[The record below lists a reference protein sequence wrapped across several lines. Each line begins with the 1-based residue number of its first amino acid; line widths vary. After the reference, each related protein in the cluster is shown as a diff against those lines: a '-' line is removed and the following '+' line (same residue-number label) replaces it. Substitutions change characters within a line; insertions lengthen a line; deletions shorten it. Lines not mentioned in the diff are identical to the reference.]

1 MPVPYARPEVAAAK
15 VDAFPMSCHTVAS
28 PHRRASSS
36 RAAGVVRRGAAL
48 LLAAGL
54 LGGLAGCGKKAEPVD
69 DVRPV
74 RLLQLSPATGKTQLE
89 FSGEVRPRI
98 ESRLGF
104 RVGGK
109 ISARLVDVGAT
120 VRKGQPLARLDPTDL
135 ALAETG
141 ARAQF
146 DAAKTDRDLAASD
159 LKRYKELAAR
169 NFISAAEL
177 HRRQATYDSA
187 ASRLEQAQANLRNQS
202 NQTGYAVLTADA
214 DGVVTAIDTEVGQ
227 VVTPGQPVIRVAQT
241 AEKEVAIGLP
251 EDQVDMLRGIT
262 DVAIHTWSDPG
273 RELPGRVREISA
285 AADPVT
291 RTYPTRVSIPNPP
304 ADLRIGMTAVVA
316 FTRTGEA
323 ATIRIPLTALLQ
335 DKGGNQVW
343 VYQPNPAAG
352 KAGDKEG
359 AKDSGNGTVRP
370 VPVTL
375 GAAQGNLIEVRQGL
389 KPGQTIVTAGV
400 HLLKPG
406 QTVKPMQS
414 VAPAQPASDP
424 GAQLSALDRRLG

>member
-1 MPVPYARPEVAAAK
+1 M
-15 VDAFPMSCHTVAS
+15 
-28 PHRRASSS
+28 
-36 RAAGVVRRGAAL
+36 
-48 LLAAGL
+48 AAGL
-54 LGGLAGCGKKAEPVD
+54 LAVAGLLALGGCGKQAEPVE

-74 RLLQLSPATGKTQLE
+74 RVMQLSPAAGKTEYE

-109 ISARLVDVGAT
+109 ISARLVDVGAS

-135 ALAETG
+135 ALAESG
-141 ARAQF
+141 ARAQY
-146 DAAKTDRDLAASD
+146 DAAKTDRDLAAAD
-159 LKRYKELAAR
+159 LKRYKELAAK

-177 HRRQATYDSA
+177 NRRQATFDSA
-187 ASRLEQAQANLRNQS
+187 ASRLDQAQASLRNQS

-262 DVAIHTWSDPG
+262 DVSIHTWSDPD
-273 RELPGRVREISA
+273 RTLPGRVREISA

-304 ADLRIGMTAVVA
+304 ADLRIGMTAVVS
-316 FTRTGEA
+316 FTRTGDA
-323 ATIRIPLTALLQ
+323 ATIRVPLTALLQ
-335 DKGGNQVW
+335 DKGANQVW
-343 VYQPNPAAG
+343 IYQPG
-352 KAGDKEG
+352 QGG
-359 AKDSGNGTVRP
+359 GSGTVKP

-375 GAAQGNLIEVRQGL
+375 GEAQGNLIEVRQGL
-389 KPGQTIVTAGV
+389 TPGQTIVTAGV

-406 QTVKPMQS
+406 QKVKPMQS
-414 VAPAQPASDP
+414 VAPAQPASNP

>member
-1 MPVPYARPEVAAAK
+1 MPVPVARPEVAAAE
-15 VDAFPMSCHTVAS
+15 VDLLSPSRLAVRVA
-28 PHRRASSS
+28 RRHVRATRA
-36 RAAGVVRRGAAL
+36 RAAVG
-48 LLAAGL
+48 LLAMAGL
-54 LGGLAGCGKKAEPVD
+54 LALGGCGKQAEPVE

-74 RLLQLSPATGKTQLE
+74 RLMQLNPAAGKTEYE

-109 ISARLVDVGAT
+109 ISARLVDVGAS

-135 ALAETG
+135 ALAESG
-141 ARAQF
+141 ARAQY
-146 DAAKTDRDLAASD
+146 DAAKTDRDLAAAD
-159 LKRYKELAAR
+159 LKRYKELAAK

-177 HRRQATYDSA
+177 NRRQATFDSA
-187 ASRLEQAQANLRNQS
+187 ASRLEQAQASLRNQS

-251 EDQVDMLRGIT
+251 EDQVDMLRGTT
-262 DVAIHTWSDPG
+262 DVSIHTWSDPD
-273 RELPGRVREISA
+273 RTLPGRVREISA

-304 ADLRIGMTAVVA
+304 ADLRIGMTAVVS
-316 FTRTGEA
+316 FNRTGDA
-323 ATIRIPLTALLQ
+323 ATIRVPLTALLQ
-335 DKGGNQVW
+335 DRGANQVW
-343 VYQPNPAAG
+343 IYQPG
-352 KAGDKEG
+352 QGG
-359 AKDSGNGTVRP
+359 SGTVKP

-375 GAAQGNLIEVRQGL
+375 GEAQGNLIEVRQGL
-389 KPGQTIVTAGV
+389 TPGQTIVTAGV

-406 QTVKPMQS
+406 QKVKPMQS
-414 VAPAQPASDP
+414 VAPAQPASNP
-424 GAQLSALDRRLG
+424 GAQLGALDRRLG

>member
-1 MPVPYARPEVAAAK
+1 ML
-15 VDAFPMSCHTVAS
+15 T
-28 PHRRASSS
+28 
-36 RAAGVVRRGAAL
+36 
-48 LLAAGL
+48 
-54 LGGLAGCGKKAEPVD
+54 GCGKKVEPVEE
-69 DVRPV
+69 VRPV
-74 RLLQLSPATGKTQLE
+74 RLMQLSPAQGRTDFE

-109 ISARLVDVGAT
+109 IAARLVDVGAS

-146 DAAKTDRDLAASD
+146 DAAKTDRDLAAAD

-177 HRRQATYDSA
+177 QRRQATFDSA
-187 ASRLEQAQANLRNQS
+187 DARLGQAQANLRNQS

-251 EDQVDMLRGIT
+251 EDQVDMLRGISE
-262 DVAIHTWSDPG
+262 VSIHTWSDPD
-273 RELPGRVREISA
+273 RALPGRVREISA

-304 ADLRIGMTAVVA
+304 ADLRIGMTAVVS
-316 FTRTGEA
+316 FTRTGQA
-323 ATIRIPLTALLQ
+323 AAIRVPLTALLQ
-335 DKGGNQVW
+335 DRGSNQVW
-343 VYQPNPAAG
+343 IYQP
-352 KAGDKEG
+352 G
-359 AKDSGNGTVRP
+359 ANGAGTVKP
-370 VPVTL
+370 VSVTL
-375 GAAQGNLIEVRQGL
+375 GEAQGNLIEVRQGL
-389 KPGQTIVTAGV
+389 APGQTIVTAGV

-406 QTVKPMQS
+406 QKVKPMQS

-424 GAQLSALDRRLG
+424 GAQLSAPDRHLG

>member
-1 MPVPYARPEVAAAK
+1 MPVPYAGPEVAAAEIDDLPPAPRGGIA
-15 VDAFPMSCHTVAS
+15 V
-28 PHRRASSS
+28 PHRSHMAKS
-36 RAAGVVRRGAAL
+36 AVVVAL
-48 LLAAGL
+48 VGLLA
-54 LGGLAGCGKKAEPVD
+54 LAGCGKKAEPVEEL
-69 DVRPV
+69 RPV
-74 RLLQLSPATGKTQLE
+74 RLMKLSPAAGKTEFE

-109 ISARLVDVGAT
+109 ISARLVDVGAS

-187 ASRLEQAQANLRNQS
+187 ASKLEQAQANLRNQS

-214 DGVVTAIDTEVGQ
+214 DGVVTAVDTEVGQ

-251 EDQVDMLRGIT
+251 EDQVDMLRGIS
-262 DVAIHTWSDPG
+262 DVSIHTWSDPD
-273 RELPGRVREISA
+273 RDLPGRVREISA

-304 ADLRIGMTAVVA
+304 ADLRIGMTAVVS
-316 FTRTGEA
+316 FTRTGQA
-323 ATIRIPLTALLQ
+323 SSIRIPLTALLQ
-335 DKGGNQVW
+335 DKGANQVW
-343 VYQPNPAAG
+343 IYEPGQG
-352 KAGDKEG
+352 GG
-359 AKDSGNGTVRP
+359 GTVKP

-375 GAAQGNLIEVRQGL
+375 GDAQGNLIEVRQGL
-389 KPGQTIVTAGV
+389 APGQTIVTAGV

-406 QTVKPMQS
+406 QKVKPMQI
-414 VAPAQPASDP
+414 VAPAQPASNP

>member
-1 MPVPYARPEVAAAK
+1 MLPPAGA
-15 VDAFPMSCHTVAS
+15 T
-28 PHRRASSS
+28 RR
-36 RAAGVVRRGAAL
+36 RGVVRGRAGRLAAL
-48 LLAAGL
+48 AAMAGL
-54 LGGLAGCGKKAEPVD
+54 VTLAGCGKQAEPVET
-69 DVRPV
+69 VRPV
-74 RLLQLSPATGKTQLE
+74 RVMQLSPSAGKTAFE

-109 ISARLVDVGAT
+109 IAARLVDVGAT

-135 ALAETG
+135 ALAESG

-146 DAAKTDRDLAASD
+146 DAARTDRDLAAAD
-159 LKRYKELAAR
+159 LKRYKELAAK

-177 HRRQATYDSA
+177 NRRQATYDSA

-214 DGVVTAIDTEVGQ
+214 DGVVTAVDTEVGQ

-262 DVAIHTWSDPG
+262 DVTVHTWADPD
-273 RELPGRVREISA
+273 RLLPGRVREISG

-304 ADLRIGMTAVVA
+304 ADLRIGMTAAVQ
-316 FTRTGEA
+316 FTRAGDA
-323 ATIRIPLTALLQ
+323 GTIRIPLTALLQ
-335 DKGGNQVW
+335 DKGTNQVW
-343 VYQPNPAAG
+343 IYQPDKADKAD
-352 KAGDKEG
+352 KAG
-359 AKDSGNGTVRP
+359 SGTVRP

-375 GAAQGNLIEVRQGL
+375 GEAQGNLIEIRQGL
-389 KPGQTIVTAGV
+389 APGQTIVTAGV
-400 HLLKPG
+400 HLLKAG
-406 QTVKPMQS
+406 QKVKPMQS
-414 VAPAQPASDP
+414 VAPAQPASSP
-424 GAQLSALDRRLG
+424 GAPLSALDRRLG

>member
-1 MPVPYARPEVAAAK
+1 MPVPYTRPEVVADE
-15 VDAFPMSCHTVAS
+15 VDDFPMSRHVA
-28 PHRRASSS
+28 PALRRRAMTASTA
-36 RAAGVVRRGAAL
+36 RTALAL
-48 LLAAGL
+48 LLVSGAL
-54 LGGLAGCGKKAEPVD
+54 LVAGCGKKAEPVE

-74 RLLQLSPATGKTQLE
+74 RLLQLSPAAGKTEFE

-109 ISARLVDVGAT
+109 ISARLVDVGAS

-187 ASRLEQAQANLRNQS
+187 TSRLEQAQASLRNQS

-251 EDQVDMLRGIT
+251 EDQVDMLRGIPE
-262 DVAIHTWSDPG
+262 VSIHTWSEPD
-273 RELPGRVREISA
+273 RAMPGRVREISA

-304 ADLRIGMTAVVA
+304 SDLRIGMTAVVS

-335 DKGGNQVW
+335 DRGTNQVW
-343 VYQPNPAAG
+343 VYQPAQGSNG
-352 KAGDKEG
+352 G
-359 AKDSGNGTVRP
+359 SGTVKP

-375 GAAQGNLIEVRQGL
+375 GEAQGNLIEVRQGL
-389 KPGQTIVTAGV
+389 TPGQTIVTAGV
-400 HLLKPG
+400 HLLKAG
-406 QTVKPMQS
+406 QKVKPMQT

>member
-1 MPVPYARPEVAAAK
+1 MPVPYAGPEVAAAE
-15 VDAFPMSCHTVAS
+15 VDVRS
-28 PHRRASSS
+28 RR
-36 RAAGVVRRGAAL
+36 RRGAHAWRRRTPAASLGLAL
-48 LLAAGL
+48 LAIAGCLA
-54 LGGLAGCGKKAEPVD
+54 LAGCGKKAETVE

-74 RLLQLSPATGKTQLE
+74 RVLQLSPAAGKTEFE

-109 ISARLVDVGAT
+109 ISARLVDVGAS

-146 DAAKTDRDLAASD
+146 EAARTDRDLAASD

-187 ASRLEQAQANLRNQS
+187 ASRLEQAQASLRNQS

-251 EDQVDMLRGIT
+251 EDQVDMLRGT
-262 DVAIHTWSDPG
+262 SDVSIHTWSEPD
-273 RELPGRVREISA
+273 RILPGRVREISA

-304 ADLRIGMTAVVA
+304 ADLRIGMTAVVS
-316 FTRTGEA
+316 FTRTGET

-335 DKGGNQVW
+335 DRGANQVW
-343 VYQPNPAAG
+343 IYQPG
-352 KAGDKEG
+352 QGG
-359 AKDSGNGTVRP
+359 SGTVKP

-375 GAAQGNLIEVRQGL
+375 GEAQGNLIEVRQGL
-389 KPGQTIVTAGV
+389 TSGQTIVTAGV
-400 HLLKPG
+400 HLLKAG
-406 QTVKPMQS
+406 QKVKPMQN

>member
-1 MPVPYARPEVAAAK
+1 MPVPFARPEVAAAE
-15 VDAFPMSCHTVAS
+15 VDDLST
-28 PHRRASSS
+28 S
-36 RAAGVVRRGAAL
+36 RPAVYAGRSRVRQVRTAIG
-48 LLAAGL
+48 LLAVAGL
-54 LGGLAGCGKKAEPVD
+54 LALAGCGKQAEPVE

-74 RLLQLSPATGKTQLE
+74 RVMQLSPAAGKTDYE

-135 ALAETG
+135 ALAESG
-141 ARAQF
+141 ARAQY
-146 DAAKTDRDLAASD
+146 DAAKTDRDLAAAD
-159 LKRYKELAAR
+159 LKRYKELAAK

-177 HRRQATYDSA
+177 NRRQATFDSA
-187 ASRLEQAQANLRNQS
+187 ASRLDQAQASLRNQS

-262 DVAIHTWSDPG
+262 DVSIHTWSDPH
-273 RELPGRVREISA
+273 RILPGRVREISA

-304 ADLRIGMTAVVA
+304 ADLRIGMTAVVS
-316 FTRTGEA
+316 FTRTGDA
-323 ATIRIPLTALLQ
+323 ATIRVPLTALLQ
-335 DKGGNQVW
+335 DKGANHVW
-343 VYQPNPAAG
+343 IYQPG
-352 KAGDKEG
+352 QGG
-359 AKDSGNGTVRP
+359 SGTVKP

-375 GAAQGNLIEVRQGL
+375 GAAQGNLIEVRHGL
-389 KPGQTIVTAGV
+389 SPGQTIVTAGV

-406 QTVKPMQS
+406 QKVKPMQS
-414 VAPAQPASDP
+414 VAPAQPASNP

>member
-1 MPVPYARPEVAAAK
+1 MPVPIARPEVAAAE
-15 VDAFPMSCHTVAS
+15 VDLVPKPRVA
-28 PHRRASSS
+28 
-36 RAAGVVRRGAAL
+36 VRRPLRPGRARLAVG
-48 LLAAGL
+48 LLALAGL
-54 LGGLAGCGKKAEPVD
+54 LALGGCGKQAEPVE

-74 RLLQLSPATGKTQLE
+74 RLMQLSPAAGKTEYE

-109 ISARLVDVGAT
+109 ISARLVDVGAS

-135 ALAETG
+135 ALAESG
-141 ARAQF
+141 ARAQY
-146 DAAKTDRDLAASD
+146 DAARTDRDLAAAD

-177 HRRQATYDSA
+177 NRRQATFDSA
-187 ASRLEQAQANLRNQS
+187 ASRLEQAQASLRNQS

-262 DVAIHTWSDPG
+262 DVSIHTWSDPD
-273 RELPGRVREISA
+273 RTLPGRVREISA

-304 ADLRIGMTAVVA
+304 ADLRIGMTAAVT
-316 FTRTGEA
+316 FTRTSSAGA
-323 ATIRIPLTALLQ
+323 IRIPLTALLQ
-335 DKGGNQVW
+335 DKGSSHVW
-343 VYQPNPAAG
+343 IYQPG
-352 KAGDKEG
+352 QGG
-359 AKDSGNGTVRP
+359 SGTVSS
-370 VPVTL
+370 VAVTL
-375 GAAQGNLIEVRQGL
+375 GEAQGNLIEVRQGL
-389 KPGQTIVTAGV
+389 APGQTIVTAGV
-400 HLLKPG
+400 HLLKAG
-406 QTVKPMQS
+406 QKVKPMQS
-414 VAPAQPASDP
+414 VAPAQPASTP
-424 GAQLSALDRRLG
+424 GAQIGALDRRLG

>member
-1 MPVPYARPEVAAAK
+1 MARTARVSIG
-15 VDAFPMSCHTVAS
+15 M
-28 PHRRASSS
+28 
-36 RAAGVVRRGAAL
+36 
-48 LLAAGL
+48 LAVAGL
-54 LGGLAGCGKKAEPVD
+54 LVLGGCGKQAEPVE

-74 RLLQLSPATGKTQLE
+74 RLMQLSPAAGKTEYE

-109 ISARLVDVGAT
+109 IAARLVDVGAS

-135 ALAETG
+135 ALAESG
-141 ARAQF
+141 ARAQY
-146 DAAKTDRDLAASD
+146 DAARTDRDLAAAD
-159 LKRYKELAAR
+159 LKRYKELAAK

-177 HRRQATYDSA
+177 NRRQATFDSA
-187 ASRLEQAQANLRNQS
+187 ASRLDQAQASLRNQS

-251 EDQVDMLRGIT
+251 EDQVDMLRGTT

-273 RELPGRVREISA
+273 RILPGRVREISA

-304 ADLRIGMTAVVA
+304 ADLRIGMTAVVS
-316 FTRTGEA
+316 FTRTGDA
-323 ATIRIPLTALLQ
+323 TTIRVPLTALLQ
-335 DKGGNQVW
+335 SKGANQVW
-343 VYQPNPAAG
+343 IYQPG
-352 KAGDKEG
+352 QGG
-359 AKDSGNGTVRP
+359 SGTVKP

-375 GAAQGNLIEVRQGL
+375 GDAQGNLIEVRQGL
-389 KPGQTIVTAGV
+389 TPGQTIVTAGV

-406 QTVKPMQS
+406 QKVKPMQS
-414 VAPAQPASDP
+414 VAPAQPASNP
-424 GAQLSALDRRLG
+424 GAQLGALDRRLG